1 MPVGLAINFIVG
13 GGQRLVGGDERDQAR
28 TAVFTREGEMDVF
41 RFQKI
46 LVAAEV
52 VRECVR
58 GNGGGDAGDADFE
71 EEVGGCSGPGG
82 SIFEQRGDGV
92 EKRRGWSFVEGVD
105 DGVGVIWER

>member
-1 MPVGLAINFIVG
+1 
-13 GGQRLVGGDERDQAR
+13 LVGGDERDQAR

>member
-1 MPVGLAINFIVG
+1 LAINFIVG

-28 TAVFTREGEMDVF
+28 TAVFTREGEVNVF

-71 EEVGGCSGPGG
+71 EEVSGRAGPGG
-82 SIFEQRGDGV
+82 SVF
-92 EKRRGWSFVEGVD
+92 
-105 DGVGVIWER
+105 